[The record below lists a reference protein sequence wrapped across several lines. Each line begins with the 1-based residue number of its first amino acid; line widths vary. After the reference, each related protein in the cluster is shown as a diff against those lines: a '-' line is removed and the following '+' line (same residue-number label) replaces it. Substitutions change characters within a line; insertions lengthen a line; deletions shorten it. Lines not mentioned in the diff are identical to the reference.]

1 MALGNAPGRGTIT
14 VTAGQ
19 GTVPNQTI
27 TVSNEGDSTVSGT
40 ARRNDPGKRRR
51 RARRLRQ
58 PASGDQHVLGLH
70 ADLRVKARKC
80 QMFGRANLDLLR
92 KQDLRLSA

>member
-58 PASGDQHVLGLH
+58 PASGEQHVLG
-70 ADLRVKARKC
+70 LRVKARKC